1 MSEAQESRE
10 RFLTREEYRRW
21 VEAQPRGR
29 FERVAGEAV
38 AMAPER
44 VGHALV
50 KANLW
55 RALDDAVRR
64 AATPCQALPDRVT
77 VEIGEDTDY
86 EPDAM
91 VNCGE
96 RLDPEALAAPNP
108 VIVAEV
114 VSPTTASV
122 DTGRKLADYFSVP
135 SVRHYLILRA
145 DKPQI
150 IHHERRED
158 GTIIT
163 RIITEGEVRFEPP
176 GIAIQMGDI
185 YRD

>member
-1 MSEAQESRE
+1 MSEVRARTP
-10 RFLTREEYRRW
+10 RFRSREEYRRW
-21 VEAQPRGR
+21 AEAQPRGR
-29 FERVAGEAV
+29 FELVAGEAV

-50 KANLW
+50 KASLW

-64 AATPCQALPDRVT
+64 AAIPCQALPDRVT
-77 VEIGEDTDY
+77 VEVGEDTDY
-86 EPDAM
+86 EPDAI
-91 VNCGE
+91 VNCGD
-96 RLDPEALAAPNP
+96 RPDREAIAAPNP

-114 VSPTTASV
+114 LSPTTASV
-122 DTGRKLADYFSVP
+122 DTGRKLADYFSLP

-163 RIITEGEVRFEPP
+163 RIITEGEVRLEPP
-176 GIAIQMGDI
+176 GITIAVSEV